1 MIGRK
6 ANDLKL
12 SSVNSVSV
20 DVCVCVCACARTLS
34 CSVSSVVP
42 NSLGPCTIVCQAPLS
57 MELSR
62 QEYWSGLSFPSPRYL
77 PDSGVEPGSPA
88 LQADSLP
95 FEPLGKLYLGDD
107 EI

>member
-1 MIGRK
+1 
-6 ANDLKL
+6 
-12 SSVNSVSV
+12 
-20 DVCVCVCACARTLS
+20 
-34 CSVSSVVP
+34 
-42 NSLGPCTIVCQAPLS
+42 

-95 FEPLGKLYLGDD
+95 FEPLGKPMINMYVKHLEASRNISPKAHYSVKMESDRRKGRLRMRWLDD
-107 EI
+107 VTDSMA